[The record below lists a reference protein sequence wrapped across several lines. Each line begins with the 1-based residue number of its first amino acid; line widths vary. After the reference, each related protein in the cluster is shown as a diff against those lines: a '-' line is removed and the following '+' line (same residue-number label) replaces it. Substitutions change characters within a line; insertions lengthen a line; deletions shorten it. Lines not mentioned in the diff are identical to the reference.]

1 MSAFTGPLTITH
13 LDLDWRLWRI
23 EVPLVYE
30 VGELGS
36 DRRIE
41 VPAGF
46 ETDGASV
53 PRFFWAVLPTWG
65 KYSRAAVIHDYLGT
79 LLVNGTPHPEGQ
91 SQAIIDAVF
100 YEAMTVCEVRW
111 PVKALIWSTMRI
123 VALVRGLK

>member
-1 MSAFTGPLTITH
+1 MSAFTGSLTITH
-13 LDLDWRLWRI
+13 LDLDWRLWRL
-23 EVPLVYE
+23 EQPLIYE

-36 DRRIE
+36 GRHIT

-79 LLVNGTPHPEGQ
+79 LLVHGTPHAEGPNQ
-91 SQAIIDAVF
+91 KTIDAVF

-111 PVKALIWSTMRI
+111 PIKVLIWSTMRI
-123 VALVRGLK
+123 VARLRGLR